1 MFGNGAGGDQTTV
14 IGPTHRFNIG
24 PLQFSIK
31 DPANALGIGGQREND
46 GKQPRPRRS
55 QPPARFDSG
64 EFDAGPR
71 DYAHDLGCTVCV
83 RVRAYGRRLRRPDDH
98 DHAGA
103 AGGL

>member
-71 DYAHDLGCTVCV
+71 DYGMILAARLRTRH
-83 RVRAYGRRLRRPDDH
+83 AYGRRLRRPDDH
-98 DHAGA
+98 DHART
-103 AGGL
+103 AGGW